1 MKISAILTAKG
12 DTVVTVTPDD
22 TIATVLELLAENHI
36 GAVVVSPDGR
46 AVAGLISERNII
58 AAMAADP
65 DAGRTGGV
73 RPKLVRSLMV
83 YDVPVTDPETSIDD
97 VMEVMTTRRTRHI
110 PVVDDGKLAGI
121 VSIGDIVKAKL
132 DLLEDERSAL
142 MDYVTRG
149 G

>member
-1 MKISAILTAKG
+1 MKISAILAAKG
-12 DTVVTVTPDD
+12 NVVITVSPEDN
-22 TIATVLELLAENHI
+22 IATVLTLLAEHHI
-36 GAVVVSPDGR
+36 GAVVVSSDGKS
-46 AVAGLISERNII
+46 VAGLISERNII

-73 RPKLVRSLMV
+73 RPKPVSSLMTYGV
-83 YDVPVTDPETSIDD
+83 AVTEPDANIDE
-97 VMEVMTTRRTRHI
+97 VMEVMTTRRTRHL
-110 PVVDDGKLAGI
+110 PVVEDGTLVGI

>member
-1 MKISAILTAKG
+1 MKISAILAAKG
-12 DTVVTVTPDD
+12 NVVITVSPEDN
-22 TIATVLELLAENHI
+22 IATVLTLLTEHHI
-36 GAVVVSPDGR
+36 GAVVVSPDGKS
-46 AVAGLISERNII
+46 VAGLISERNII

-73 RPKLVRSLMV
+73 RPKPVSSLMTYGV
-83 YDVPVTDPETSIDD
+83 AVTEPDADIDE
-97 VMEVMTTRRTRHI
+97 VMEVMTTRRTRHL
-110 PVVDDGKLAGI
+110 PVVDGGTLVGI

>member
-1 MKISAILTAKG
+1 MKISAILAAKG
-12 DTVVTVTPDD
+12 SVVITVSPEDN
-22 TIATVLELLAENHI
+22 IASVLSLLTEHHI
-36 GAVVVSPDGR
+36 GAVVVSPDGKS
-46 AVAGLISERNII
+46 VAGLISERNII

-73 RPKLVRSLMV
+73 RPKPVSSLMT
-83 YDVPVTDPETSIDD
+83 YGIAVTEPDASIDE
-97 VMEVMTTRRTRHI
+97 VMEVMTTRRTRHL
-110 PVVDDGKLAGI
+110 PVVEDGNLVGI

>member
-1 MKISAILTAKG
+1 MKISTILAAKG
-12 DTVVTVTPDD
+12 DAVVTVHPDD
-22 TIATVLELLAENHI
+22 TIATVLELLARHHI
-36 GAVVVSPDGR
+36 GAVVVSPDGH
-46 AVAGLISERNII
+46 AITGLISERNII

-83 YDVPVTDPETSIDD
+83 YDVPVAEPESSVDD
-97 VMEVMTTRRTRHI
+97 VIEIMTTQRTRHI
-110 PVVDDGKLAGI
+110 PVAENGILAGI

-132 DLLEDERSAL
+132 DLLEEERSAL
-142 MDYVTRG
+142 MEYVTRG